1 MHILYIKIDG
11 ITCDNCRNKIK
22 KELLSIKTIKDVEIT
37 KNIAKVTSSKTIDEI
52 KIINAI
58 NSLGYFTKKDYISEN
73 IKDID
78 SDIKLKE
85 FIIIFVSLLLLVFLI
100 KKIFGYNIFNVIPT
114 INNDITYGM
123 LFITGL
129 LTSIHCISMC
139 GAINLMT
146 TFNREN
152 KVNLKRPI
160 LYNLGRLISYTLL
173 GGIVG
178 LIGSIISVNETI
190 NGLIIITASVIML
203 LMSLSMLNIIKFKLP
218 KFIKF
223 KNNIKTSNSF
233 IVGLLNGFM
242 PCGPLQ
248 AMQVYALS
256 TGSFIKGSLSM
267 FLFCLGTIPL
277 MLGVG
282 VIFNI
287 VKGRTRIILNKIAS
301 VLILLLSLAMLFR
314 GLNTTGINFNSISNN
329 YENYTASTI
338 YPDYQEVK
346 INLSYGSYDDIIVQ
360 KGKKVKLIIN
370 VQEKYLTGC
379 NNVVMISAFNIKQ
392 ELKVGEN
399 IIEFTPDEVGTYS
412 MSCWMNMITNNIKVI
427 DNGKYFEVKQ

>member
-1 MHILYIKIDG
+1 MHILYVKIDG

-22 KELLSIKTIKDVEIT
+22 KELLNLKEIKDAQVF
-37 KNIAKVTSSKTIDEI
+37 KDIAKVTSSKEIDEI
-52 KIINAI
+52 KIINII

-85 FIIIFVSLLLLVFLI
+85 FIIIFISILLLIFLI
-100 KKIFGYNIFNVIPT
+100 EKIFGYNIFNVIPT
-114 INNDITYGM
+114 ISDNITYGM

-129 LTSIHCISMC
+129 LTSLHCISMC

-160 LYNLGRLISYTLL
+160 LYNLGRLISYTIL

-178 LIGSIISVNETI
+178 LIGSIISISETI
-190 NGLIIITASVIML
+190 NGLIIIFASIVML

-218 KFIKF
+218 KLINF
-223 KNNIKTSNSF
+223 KNKFKTSNSF

-282 VIFNI
+282 VIFNV
-287 VKGRTRIILNKIAS
+287 VKGRKKIILNKIAS
-301 VLILLLSLAMLFR
+301 VLILLLSFAMLFR
-314 GLNTTGINFNSISNN
+314 GLSTLGINYNTLFND

-338 YPDYQEVK
+338 YNDYQEVK
-346 INLSYGSYDDIIVQ
+346 INLSYGSYDDIVVQ
-360 KGKKVKLIIN
+360 KGKKVRLIIN
-370 VQEKYLTGC
+370 VSEKYLTGC
-379 NNVVMISAFNIKQ
+379 NNVVMINEFNIKKK
-392 ELKVGEN
+392 LKVGEN
-399 IIEFTPDEVGTYS
+399 IIEFIPDKVGTYP
-412 MSCWMNMITNNIKVI
+412 MNCWMNMITNNIKVI
-427 DNGKYFEVKQ
+427 DNEKYFEVK

>member
-1 MHILYIKIDG
+1 MQTVYIKIDG

-22 KELLSIKTIKDVEIT
+22 KELLNIKNIKKVEIA
-37 KNIAKVTSSKTIDEI
+37 KNIAEIICLNKIDETNVI
-52 KIINAI
+52 DTINK
-58 NSLGYFTKKDYISEN
+58 LGYFTKKDYISEN

-85 FIIIFVSLLLLVFLI
+85 FIFILVPILLLIFFI
-100 KKIFGYNIFNVIPT
+100 KKIFGYNIFNMIPT
-114 INNDITYGM
+114 ISNDITYGM

-152 KVNLKRPI
+152 KVNLRRPVM
-160 LYNLGRLISYTLL
+160 YNFGRLISYTLL

-178 LIGSIISVNETI
+178 LIGSVISVSEVV
-190 NGLIIITASVIML
+190 NGLIIILASIIML
-203 LMSLSMLNIIKFKLP
+203 LMSLGMLNVIKFKLP
-218 KFIKF
+218 KLVKF
-223 KNNIKTSNSF
+223 KNKVKTNNSF

-256 TGSFIKGSLSM
+256 TGSFIKGALSM

-282 VIFNI
+282 IVFNI
-287 VKGRTRIILNKIAS
+287 VKSKKRIILNKIAS
-301 VLILLLSLAMLFR
+301 VLILLLSIGMLFR
-314 GLNTTGINFNSISNN
+314 GLSTIGINFNFVFNN
-329 YENYTASTI
+329 YENYTVATI
-338 YPDYQEVK
+338 YNDYQEVQ
-346 INLSYGSYDDIIVQ
+346 INLSYGSYDDIVVQ
-360 KGKKVKLIIN
+360 KGKKVRLIIN

-379 NNVVMISAFNIKQ
+379 NNVVMINEFNIKQ

-399 IIEFTPDEVGTYS
+399 VIEFIPNKVGTYS

-427 DNGKYFEVKQ
+427 DDEKYFEVR

>member
-1 MHILYIKIDG
+1 MHILYIKIAG

-37 KNIAKVTSSKTIDEI
+37 KNIAKVTSSKTLDEI
-52 KIINAI
+52 KIINVI
-58 NSLGYFTKKDYISEN
+58 NYLGYFTKKDYISEN

-314 GLNTTGINFNSISNN
+314 GLNTTGINFNSISHN

-379 NNVVMISAFNIKQ
+379 NNVVMINEFNIKQ

-427 DNGKYFEVKQ
+427 DDEKYFEVK

>member
-1 MHILYIKIDG
+1 MSILYIKIAG

-22 KELLSIKTIKDVEIT
+22 KELLNIRTIKDVEIT
-37 KNIAKVTSSKTIDEI
+37 KNIAKVTSSKTPDEI
-52 KIINAI
+52 KIINVI

-85 FIIIFVSLLLLVFLI
+85 FIIIFVSLLLLIFLI
-100 KKIFGYNIFNVIPT
+100 KKIFGYNIFNAIPT
-114 INNDITYGM
+114 INNNITYGM

-139 GAINLMT
+139 GAINLTT

-160 LYNLGRLISYTLL
+160 LYNLGRLISYTFL

-178 LIGSIISVNETI
+178 LIGSVISVNEI
-190 NGLIIITASVIML
+190 VNGLIIIIASVIML
-203 LMSLSMLNIIKFKLP
+203 LMSLNMLNIIKFKLP
-218 KFIKF
+218 NFIKL
-223 KNNIKTSNSF
+223 KNSIKTSSSF
-233 IVGLLNGFM
+233 MVGLLNGFM

-248 AMQVYALS
+248 AMRVYALS

-277 MLGVG
+277 MFGVG
-282 VIFNI
+282 FIFNI
-287 VKGRTRIILNKIAS
+287 VKGRKRIILNKIAS

-338 YPDYQEVK
+338 HKDYQEVK

-379 NNVVMISAFNIKQ
+379 NNVVMINEFNIKQ

-399 IIEFTPDEVGTYS
+399 IIEFIPDKVGTYS

-427 DNGKYFEVKQ
+427 DNEKYFEVKQ

>member
-1 MHILYIKIDG
+1 MHIVYVKIDG

-22 KELLSIKTIKDVEIT
+22 KELLNIKEIKDVEIVRS
-37 KNIAKVTSSKTIDEI
+37 IAKVTYSKEIDEI
-52 KIINAI
+52 KIINSI

-73 IKDID
+73 IKDVD
-78 SDIKLKE
+78 LDIKLKE
-85 FIIIFVSLLLLVFLI
+85 FIIIFISILLLIFLV

-114 INNDITYGM
+114 ISENITYGM

-139 GAINLMT
+139 GSINLMT

-178 LIGSIISVNETI
+178 LIGSIISVSETI
-190 NGLIIITASVIML
+190 NGLIIIFASVVML

-218 KFIKF
+218 KLIKL
-223 KNNIKTSNSF
+223 KNSIKTSNSF
-233 IVGLLNGFM
+233 MVGLLNGFM

-256 TGSFIKGSLSM
+256 TESFIKGSLSM

-277 MLGVG
+277 MIGVG

-287 VKGRTRIILNKIAS
+287 VKGRKRIILNKIAS
-301 VLILLLSLAMLFR
+301 ILILLLSIVMLFR
-314 GLNTTGINFNSISNN
+314 GLSTLGINYNALFN
-329 YENYTASTI
+329 
-338 YPDYQEVK
+338 DY
-346 INLSYGSYDDIIVQ
+346 
-360 KGKKVKLIIN
+360 
-370 VQEKYLTGC
+370 
-379 NNVVMISAFNIKQ
+379 
-392 ELKVGEN
+392 
-399 IIEFTPDEVGTYS
+399 
-412 MSCWMNMITNNIKVI
+412 
-427 DNGKYFEVKQ
+427 

>member
-1 MHILYIKIDG
+1 M
-11 ITCDNCRNKIK
+11 
-22 KELLSIKTIKDVEIT
+22 
-37 KNIAKVTSSKTIDEI
+37 
-52 KIINAI
+52 
-58 NSLGYFTKKDYISEN
+58 
-73 IKDID
+73 
-78 SDIKLKE
+78 
-85 FIIIFVSLLLLVFLI
+85 
-100 KKIFGYNIFNVIPT
+100 IPT
-114 INNDITYGM
+114 INNNITYGM

-160 LYNLGRLISYTLL
+160 LYNLGRLISYTFL

-178 LIGSIISVNETI
+178 LIGSIISVNEI
-190 NGLIIITASVIML
+190 VNGLIIIIASVIML
-203 LMSLSMLNIIKFKLP
+203 LMSLNMLNIIKFKLP
-218 KFIKF
+218 NFIKL
-223 KNNIKTSNSF
+223 KNSIKTSSSF
-233 IVGLLNGFM
+233 MVGLLNGFM

-282 VIFNI
+282 FIFNI
-287 VKGRTRIILNKIAS
+287 VKERKRIILNKIAS

-338 YPDYQEVK
+338 HKDYQEVK
-346 INLSYGSYDDIIVQ
+346 INLSYGNYDDIIVQ
-360 KGKKVKLIIN
+360 KSKKVKLIIN

-379 NNVVMISAFNIKQ
+379 NNVVMINEFNIKQ

-399 IIEFTPDEVGTYS
+399 IIEFIPDKVGTYS

-427 DNGKYFEVKQ
+427 DNEKYFEVKQ